1 MSKNHEVLQK
11 KLTSSFDEFINGLV
25 EEDDLE

>member
-11 KLTSSFDEFINGLV
+11 KLSSSFDEFINGLV